1 MSLSNAQPTP
11 GAVSSLTPKASVGE
25 DLQVDPD
32 HPKSLIGAS
41 LGNYRIL
48 ELLGE
53 GGMGAVY
60 LAENPLIESKVAI
73 KVLHASWVTNSDM
86 VRRFI
91 DEARAVNRVGH
102 PGTVRIHD
110 FSEQEDG
117 GLYLVMEYLEG
128 QTLREEMRLRGAMDP
143 QTAVEIVAQA
153 GAVLD
158 AVHKKGIVHRDL
170 KPENIFRVKDD
181 AIPSGLRVKVL
192 DFGIAKLT
200 EDAGKFGPK
209 TETGLVFGT
218 PHYMSNEQCCD
229 TKNVDLRTD
238 IYSLGAITY
247 ELLCNRTPYRAD
259 SLGAL
264 VKMQVEGAPLEPSAV
279 NDLVSPL
286 MSAVVL
292 KALALNPDQRYQ
304 SVLDFCAAL
313 EASVDAPASRG
324 APEAKARPDPSTA
337 PPERGITPDTFQGM
351 GRTQRPSQE
360 VNQDGAAPAAVGA
373 ITPDA
378 TRAAP
383 AYRIWGLV
391 ILALTGASALTVWA
405 LSGSPATEHPE
416 PPVARTSPP
425 PTLVTKSTPPSLP
438 AADAPNPVTEDRKQ
452 AVDAR
457 AGRRP
462 SRGTRGATKT
472 VTRAR
477 PHRKARRAKKAK
489 VTPSPKR
496 ARPPKAGVVKK
507 PADEEEDLL
516 IKSLPPVAP
525 AAGKPGQEGDTP

>member
-1 MSLSNAQPTP
+1 MPLNNAQPKP
-11 GAVSSLTPKASVGE
+11 GAASSLTPQSSVGE

-32 HPKSLIGAS
+32 LPKSLIGAA

-60 LAENPLIESKVAI
+60 LAQNPLIESKVAI

-91 DEARAVNRVGH
+91 DEARAVNRVEH

-128 QTLREEMRLRGAMDP
+128 QTLREEMRQRGVMEP
-143 QTAVEIVAQA
+143 KTVVEIVAQA

-170 KPENIFRVKDD
+170 KPENIYRVKDD

-200 EDAGKFGPK
+200 EDVGGFGQK
-209 TETGLVFGT
+209 TETGLVFGS
-218 PHYMSNEQCCD
+218 PQYMSNEQCCD

-247 ELLCNRTPYRAD
+247 ELLCNRTPFRAD

-264 VKMQVEGAPLEPSAV
+264 VKMQVEGAPLPPSTV
-279 NDLVSPL
+279 NNSVPPQMD
-286 MSAVVL
+286 AVVL

-313 EASVDAPASRG
+313 EVSADAPVSRG
-324 APEAKARPDPSTA
+324 APEASSLPAPSAA
-337 PPERGITPDTFQGM
+337 PAHKGITPDTFQGM

-360 VNQDGAAPAAVGA
+360 MSPDSATPAAEGA
-373 ITPDA
+373 ITPDS

-383 AYRIWGLV
+383 AYRIWGLM
-391 ILALTGASALTVWA
+391 ILALAGASALTVWA
-405 LSGSPATEHPE
+405 LSGSPAAEHPE
-416 PPVARTSPP
+416 QPVARTSPP
-425 PTLVTKSTPPSLP
+425 PALVTKSTPSSRPTG
-438 AADAPNPVTEDRKQ
+438 PVTEDKQ
-452 AVDAR
+452 GTVDAR
-457 AGRRP
+457 TNKHP
-462 SRGTRGATKT
+462 SKRSKGQQKAVAR
-472 VTRAR
+472 VR
-477 PHRKARRAKKAK
+477 PHRGAHRAIKTK

-507 PADEEEDLL
+507 PADEADEEEDLL
-516 IKSLPPVAP
+516 IKSLPLVVP
-525 AAGKPGQEGDTP
+525 AAGKPGQEGDTT